1 MRFLAGVILIAVL
14 SAVAEYFLPW
24 WSIAIVAFLVSL
36 FMGYKPGRSF
46 MAGFSGVGLMW
57 LVAAL
62 WHDGANHHIL
72 STRMAGLFHLPAY
85 GLFIFVTVLIGTLLG
100 GLASLSASFFRN
112 NSTGQ

>member
-14 SAVAEYFLPW
+14 SAIAEYFLPW
-24 WSIAIVAFLVSL
+24 WSMAIVAFLVSL
-36 FMGYKPGRSF
+36 LMGYKPGRSF
-46 MAGFSGVGLMW
+46 MAGFFGVGLLW

-85 GLFIFVTVLIGTLLG
+85 GLFIFVTVLIGALVG